1 MRVLEQVLPPGVQD
15 CNDANLGSQVLRIR
29 CDFQQGLY
37 AGGEQQIVKEAGVLE
52 SQHIQLVRYGE
63 DIVEVAGVE
72 EFAFSCRQPSAWADS
87 SP

>member
-1 MRVLEQVLPPGVQD
+1 
-15 CNDANLGSQVLRIR
+15 
-29 CDFQQGLY
+29 
-37 AGGEQQIVKEAGVLE
+37 
-52 SQHIQLVRYGE
+52 VRYGE